1 MQTIKKMKIKKSTK
15 KEIEQLVSLT
25 EDKYRRL
32 VWFARR
38 SDDTLLVL
46 NEDGVQENKLIMD
59 KLKQIQELYPT
70 EIEDLMGDDGDWAH
84 GFNSGMLA
92 GMRYV
97 MTLAEMGQEYA
108 DEWFPELDT

>member
-1 MQTIKKMKIKKSTK
+1 MKIKKSTK
-15 KEIEQLVSLT
+15 KEIEQLVSVT

-38 SDDTLLVL
+38 SEDNLLLL
-46 NEDGVQENKLIMD
+46 NEDGVQENEFIMD
-59 KLKQIQELYPT
+59 KLREIQELYPAET
-70 EIEDLMGDDGDWAH
+70 ENLMGDYGDWEH

-97 MTLAEMGQEYA
+97 MTLLEMGQEYA